1 MRMVELDDPS
11 VDLEIP
17 GAEESIKMVGLR
29 YFIDRL
35 EVEFSELAASFKQ
48 SKYWDYEGFNSV
60 GDWMRFNC
68 HMTSTAAADRI
79 NVGEH
84 LHEMNATAGAMDAGE
99 VGFAHVTVM
108 ARTADAVGKVFDE
121 TQLLPLAKENSPGKF
136 HYKCLHYRHSIDA
149 QAYAETQTREAESRR
164 LRLSTAEDG
173 SLLISGALDPIGGA
187 VVRSALE
194 PLARPS
200 GAYDH
205 RDPEQRYADAL
216 VELASNGGHQ
226 KVQLQVTTSLE
237 TLKGLAGA
245 PAAEMEFSLPISSKT
260 VERFACD
267 CSVTR
272 VLLNQKSLVIDVGQA
287 ERTIKGPKRRA
298 LNARDGH
305 CRWLGCE
312 RPASKCDG
320 HHFVHW
326 INGGGDDLENMIL
339 LCARHHW
346 KVHEG
351 GWQLVKTDEGEILP
365 VAPTPTFGLPRGPD

>member
-1 MRMVELDDPS
+1 VVELEDPN

-17 GAEESIKMVGLR
+17 GVEESIKMIGLR

-35 EVEFSELAASFKQ
+35 EIEFSELAASFKQ
-48 SKYWDYEGFNSV
+48 SKYWDYEGFNSAD
-60 GDWMRFNC
+60 DWMRFNC

-79 NVGEH
+79 NVGDR
-84 LHEMNATAGAMDAGE
+84 LHEMKETSTAMDSGE

-108 ARTADAVGKVFDE
+108 ARTAATVGKAFDE
-121 TQLLPLAKENSPGKF
+121 SQLLPLAKENSPGKF

-149 QAYAETQTREAESRR
+149 QAYADAQAREAEGRR

-200 GAYDH
+200 GVYDH
-205 RDPEQRYADAL
+205 RDIEQRYADAL
-216 VELASNGGHQ
+216 VELASHGGKQ

-260 VERFACD
+260 IERFACD

-272 VLLNQKSLVIDVGQA
+272 VLLNQKSVVIDVGRA

-298 LNARDGH
+298 LNARDQH
-305 CRWLGCE
+305 CQWTGCE
-312 RPASKCDG
+312 RPASWCDG
-320 HHFVHW
+320 HHFLHW
-326 INGGGDDLENMIL
+326 IHGGGSEPGNLTL

-351 GWQLVKTDEGEILP
+351 GWQLVKTEEGQILP
-365 VAPTPTFGLPRGPD
+365 VAPTPTFGLPRIPP

>member
-1 MRMVELDDPS
+1 MVELDDPS
-11 VDLEIP
+11 VDLELP

-29 YFIDRL
+29 WFIDRL
-35 EVEFSELAASFKQ
+35 EVEFSEMAASFKQ
-48 SKYWDYEGFNSV
+48 SKYWDYEGFNTA

-79 NVGEH
+79 NVGGH
-84 LHEMNATAGAMDAGE
+84 LHEIKGTTAAMDAGE

-108 ARTADAVGKVFDE
+108 ARTADAVGKAFDE
-121 TQLLPLAKENSPGKF
+121 SQLLPLAKENSPGKF
-136 HYKCLHYRHSIDA
+136 HYKCMHYRHSIDA
-149 QAYAETQTREAESRR
+149 QAYADTQAREAESRR

-205 RDPEQRYADAL
+205 RDQEQRYADAL

-245 PAAEMEFSLPISSKT
+245 PAAEMEFSLPLSSKT
-260 VERFACD
+260 VERLACD

-272 VLLNQKSLVIDVGQA
+272 VLLNQKSVVIDVGQA

-298 LNARDGH
+298 LNARDQH
-305 CRWLGCE
+305 CQWPGCE
-312 RPASKCDG
+312 RPASWCDG

-326 INGGGDDLENMIL
+326 IHGGGSELGNLTL

-351 GWQLVKTDEGEILP
+351 GWQLVKTEEGRILP

>member
-1 MRMVELDDPS
+1 
-11 VDLEIP
+11 
-17 GAEESIKMVGLR
+17 
-29 YFIDRL
+29 
-35 EVEFSELAASFKQ
+35 
-48 SKYWDYEGFNSV
+48 
-60 GDWMRFNC
+60 
-68 HMTSTAAADRI
+68 
-79 NVGEH
+79 
-84 LHEMNATAGAMDAGE
+84 
-99 VGFAHVTVM
+99 M
-108 ARTADAVGKVFDE
+108 ARTADAVGNAFDE
-121 TQLLPLAKENSPGKF
+121 SRLLPIAKENSPGKF
-136 HYKCLHYRHSIDA
+136 HYQCLHYRHSIDA
-149 QAYAETQTREAESRR
+149 QAYADKQAEEAENRR

-200 GAYDH
+200 GEHDY
-205 RDPEQRYADAL
+205 RDIEQRYAAAL
-216 VELASNGGHQ
+216 VGLASNGGKQ

-260 VERFACD
+260 VERLACD

-272 VLLNQKSLVIDVGQA
+272 VLLNQKSVVIDVGQA

-305 CRWLGCE
+305 CRWLDCE
-312 RPASKCDG
+312 RPASRCDG

-326 INGGGDDLENMIL
+326 IRGGGSELDNMIL

-351 GWQLVKTDEGEILP
+351 GWQLVKTDDGRILP
-365 VAPTPTFGLPRGPD
+365 VAPTPTFGFARGPTSLAWS